1 MADTV
6 NQNNV
11 LGWLVDPLKATR
23 DAAERAFAFT
33 ADRRS
38 WIAPVGVGIAL
49 LAISVVGFLLDAR
62 QFYFSYLTGWS
73 FLLTTAVGGL
83 FFLFFQH
90 LTRSAW
96 SVTTR
101 RINEALV
108 WAFPLLAL
116 LGIPILFG
124 MHDLYHWTH
133 AELYDPSSPQYDEIL
148 AGKRAYL
155 NTPFWIIRVVLYFAL
170 WTLLSYR
177 LYTLSIRMDLE
188 GAGGDG
194 DAKSIPAKLRSTSAW
209 GLPLSAVATAFCS
222 YDILMSTDP
231 HWFSTIFGVYFFAG
245 GILAAVSTIA
255 LVALLLQRA
264 GGMLEG
270 VVTREHY
277 QDLGKYMFGFVVFWA
292 YIAFSQYM
300 LYWYGG
306 IPEEIVWYQH
316 RLEGPWAWHSA
327 FLLLMHFVVPFFI
340 LLPRFTKRSIPV
352 MSVMT
357 VWLIGMHWFDI
368 HWIVRPVQREA
379 ASFHWLDFTLGLGLA
394 LVFGGFLMY
403 RLGRHALVPQKDPY
417 LADSLHFENT

>member
-155 NTPFWIIRVVLYFAL
+155 NTPFWI
-170 WTLLSYR
+170 
-177 LYTLSIRMDLE
+177 
-188 GAGGDG
+188 
-194 DAKSIPAKLRSTSAW
+194 
-209 GLPLSAVATAFCS
+209 
-222 YDILMSTDP
+222 
-231 HWFSTIFGVYFFAG
+231 
-245 GILAAVSTIA
+245 
-255 LVALLLQRA
+255 
-264 GGMLEG
+264 
-270 VVTREHY
+270 
-277 QDLGKYMFGFVVFWA
+277 
-292 YIAFSQYM
+292 
-300 LYWYGG
+300 
-306 IPEEIVWYQH
+306 
-316 RLEGPWAWHSA
+316 
-327 FLLLMHFVVPFFI
+327 
-340 LLPRFTKRSIPV
+340 
-352 MSVMT
+352 
-357 VWLIGMHWFDI
+357 
-368 HWIVRPVQREA
+368 
-379 ASFHWLDFTLGLGLA
+379 
-394 LVFGGFLMY
+394 
-403 RLGRHALVPQKDPY
+403 
-417 LADSLHFENT
+417 